1 MNIYKKKLINNSL
14 RLNSIANYFIE
25 LTDKNDF
32 IKLHKFIKNKN
43 LPVLVIGEG
52 TNVVLPDIYEGIV
65 VKPNFNEINFN
76 EHNNTISAGSSVN
89 WHEFVINTINNNIV
103 GFENLSSIP
112 GSVGASPIQNIGA
125 YGQEVSNLIE
135 SVDCYDYIN
144 NKFISLNNE
153 DCNFSYRDSVF
164 KKNNL
169 LIYKLNFYTDS
180 HKEHNLEYDS
190 IKKYMT
196 INSIDPKDIST
207 HDVSRMIT
215 DIRSMTLPDPIE
227 VPNAGSF
234 FKNNVINKS
243 DIKLDKFSIDELVLW
258 EIDSEKV
265 KVGTARLIEL
275 IKNELTKFDNVD
287 IYENHSLVLITNKN
301 ANQKNVIDFAEHI
314 KERIYDTFHITL
326 EIEPTVIS
334 N

>member
-25 LTDKNDF
+25 LTDKKDF
-32 IKLHKFIKNKN
+32 IELHKFIKNKN

-52 TNVVLPDIYEGIV
+52 TNVVLPDIFEGIV

-89 WHEFVINTINNNIV
+89 WHEFVIHTINNNIV

-144 NKFISLNNE
+144 NEFISLNNE
-153 DCNFSYRDSVF
+153 DCNFSYRDSIF

-196 INSIDPKDIST
+196 SNSIDPKKINT
-207 HDVSRMIT
+207 RDVSRMIS
-215 DIRSMTLPDPIE
+215 DIRSITLPDPIK

-234 FKNNVINKS
+234 FKNNVIKKS
-243 DIKLDKFSIDELVLW
+243 DIKLNKFSLDELVLW

-265 KVGTARLIEL
+265 KVGSARLIEL
-275 IKNELTKFDNVD
+275 IKNDLTKFDNVD

-326 EIEPTVIS
+326 EIEPSIIS

>member
-52 TNVVLPDIYEGIV
+52 TNVVLPDIFEGIV

>member
-1 MNIYKKKLINNSL
+1 MNIYKKRLINNSL

-32 IKLHKFIKNKN
+32 IELHKFIKNKN

-52 TNVVLPDIYEGIV
+52 TNVVLPDIFEGIV

-169 LIYKLNFYTDS
+169 LIYKL
-180 HKEHNLEYDS
+180 
-190 IKKYMT
+190 
-196 INSIDPKDIST
+196 
-207 HDVSRMIT
+207 
-215 DIRSMTLPDPIE
+215 
-227 VPNAGSF
+227 
-234 FKNNVINKS
+234 
-243 DIKLDKFSIDELVLW
+243 KF
-258 EIDSEKV
+258 
-265 KVGTARLIEL
+265 
-275 IKNELTKFDNVD
+275 
-287 IYENHSLVLITNKN
+287 
-301 ANQKNVIDFAEHI
+301 
-314 KERIYDTFHITL
+314 
-326 EIEPTVIS
+326 
-334 N
+334 

>member
-1 MNIYKKKLINNSL
+1 MNIYKNKLINNSL

-32 IKLHKFIKNKN
+32 IELHKFIKIKN

-52 TNVVLPDIYEGIV
+52 TNVVLPDIFEGIV

-144 NKFISLNNE
+144 NEFISLNNE
-153 DCNFSYRDSVF
+153 DCNFSYRNSIF

-196 INSIDPKDIST
+196 NNSIDPKNITT

-215 DIRSMTLPDPIE
+215 DIRSITLPDPIKI
-227 VPNAGSF
+227 PNAGSF

-243 DIKLDKFSIDELVLW
+243 DIKLDRFSIDELVLW

-275 IKNELTKFDNVD
+275 IKNELTKFDNVE

>member
-32 IKLHKFIKNKN
+32 IELHKFIKNKN

-52 TNVVLPDIYEGIV
+52 TNVVLPDIFEGIV

>member
-1 MNIYKKKLINNSL
+1 MNIYKKRLINNSL

-32 IKLHKFIKNKN
+32 IELHKFIKNKN

-52 TNVVLPDIYEGIV
+52 TNVVLPDIFEGIV

>member
-1 MNIYKKKLINNSL
+1 M
-14 RLNSIANYFIE
+14 
-25 LTDKNDF
+25 
-32 IKLHKFIKNKN
+32 
-43 LPVLVIGEG
+43 
-52 TNVVLPDIYEGIV
+52 
-65 VKPNFNEINFN
+65 
-76 EHNNTISAGSSVN
+76 
-89 WHEFVINTINNNIV
+89 
-103 GFENLSSIP
+103 
-112 GSVGASPIQNIGA
+112 
-125 YGQEVSNLIE
+125 
-135 SVDCYDYIN
+135 
-144 NKFISLNNE
+144 
-153 DCNFSYRDSVF
+153 
-164 KKNNL
+164 
-169 LIYKLNFYTDS
+169 LIYKLNFYTDT

-196 INSIDPKDIST
+196 SNSIDPKKIST
-207 HDVSRMIT
+207 LDVSRMIS
-215 DIRSMTLPDPIE
+215 DIRSLTLPDPIE

-265 KVGTARLIEL
+265 KVGSARLIEL
-275 IKNELTKFDNVD
+275 IKNELTKFDNVG

>member
-1 MNIYKKKLINNSL
+1 MNIYKKRLINNSL

-32 IKLHKFIKNKN
+32 IELHKFIKNKN

-52 TNVVLPDIYEGIV
+52 TNVVLPDIFEGIV

-326 EIEPTVIS
+326 EIEPSIIS

>member
-1 MNIYKKKLINNSL
+1 MNIYRKKLINNSL
-14 RLNSIANYFIE
+14 GLNSIANYFIE
-25 LTDKNDF
+25 LNDKNDF
-32 IKLHKFIKNKN
+32 IELHKFLKNKN

-52 TNVVLPDIYEGIV
+52 TNVVLPDIFEGIV

-76 EHNNTISAGSSVN
+76 ELNNTISAGSSVN
-89 WHEFVINTINNNIV
+89 WHEFVIHTIHNNIV

-144 NKFISLNNE
+144 NEFISLKNE
-153 DCNFSYRDSVF
+153 DCNFSYRDSIF

-180 HKEHNLEYDS
+180 HKEHSLEYDS

-196 INSIDPKDIST
+196 RNCIDPKKIST
-207 HDVSRMIT
+207 HDVSRMIS
-215 DIRSMTLPDPIE
+215 DIRSITLPDPIE

-234 FKNNVINKS
+234 FKNNVIKKS

-265 KVGTARLIEL
+265 KVGSARLIEL
-275 IKNELTKFDNVD
+275 IKNDLTKYENVD

>member
-1 MNIYKKKLINNSL
+1 MNIHKKKLINNSL
-14 RLNSIANYFIE
+14 RLNSIANYFLE
-25 LTDKNDF
+25 LTNKNDF
-32 IKLHKFIKNKN
+32 IELHKFIKIKN

-52 TNVVLPDIYEGIV
+52 TNVVLPDLFEGIV
-65 VKPNFNEINFN
+65 VKPNFNDINFDD
-76 EHNNTISAGSSVN
+76 HDNTISAGSSVN
-89 WHEFVINTINNNIV
+89 WHEFVIHTINNNIV

-112 GSVGASPIQNIGA
+112 GSVGAAPIQNIGA

-144 NKFISLNNE
+144 NEFISLNNE
-153 DCNFSYRDSVF
+153 DCNFSYRDSIF

-196 INSIDPKDIST
+196 NNKIDPKNIST

-215 DIRSMTLPDPIE
+215 NIRSTTLPDPIE

-234 FKNNVINKS
+234 FKNIVVNKNS
-243 DIKLDKFSIDELVLW
+243 IKLDKFSIDELVLW

-265 KVGTARLIEL
+265 KVGSARLIEL
-275 IKNELTKFDNVD
+275 IKDGFTKFDNVE

-301 ANQKNVIDFAEHI
+301 TNQKNIIDFAEHI
-314 KERIYDTFHITL
+314 KERIYDTFNIAL

>member
-14 RLNSIANYFIE
+14 KLNSIANYFIE

-32 IKLHKFIKNKN
+32 IELHKFIKIKN

-52 TNVVLPDIYEGIV
+52 TNVVLPDVFEGIV
-65 VKPNFNEINFN
+65 VKPNFNDINFN
-76 EHNNTISAGSSVN
+76 DHNNTISAGSSVN
-89 WHEFVINTINNNIV
+89 WHEFVIHTINNNIV

-112 GSVGASPIQNIGA
+112 GSVGAAPIQNIGA

-144 NKFISLNNE
+144 NEFISLINK
-153 DCNFSYRDSVF
+153 DCSFSYRNSIF
-164 KKNNL
+164 KNNNF

-196 INSIDPKDIST
+196 SNKIDPKNIST
-207 HDVSRMIT
+207 HEVSRMIT
-215 DIRSMTLPDPIE
+215 NIRSLTLPDPIE

-234 FKNNVINKS
+234 FKNIVINKNA
-243 DIKLDKFSIDELVLW
+243 IKLDKFSIDELVLW
-258 EIDSEKV
+258 EIDYEKV
-265 KVGTARLIEL
+265 KVGSARLIEL
-275 IKNELTKFDNVD
+275 IKDELTKFDNVE
-287 IYENHSLVLITNKN
+287 IYKNHSLVLITKKN

>member
-1 MNIYKKKLINNSL
+1 M
-14 RLNSIANYFIE
+14 
-25 LTDKNDF
+25 
-32 IKLHKFIKNKN
+32 
-43 LPVLVIGEG
+43 
-52 TNVVLPDIYEGIV
+52 
-65 VKPNFNEINFN
+65 
-76 EHNNTISAGSSVN
+76 
-89 WHEFVINTINNNIV
+89 
-103 GFENLSSIP
+103 SSIP

-144 NKFISLNNE
+144 NEFISLNNE
-153 DCNFSYRDSVF
+153 DCNFSYRDSIF

-169 LIYKLNFYTDS
+169 LIYRLNFYTDT

-196 INSIDPKDIST
+196 SNSIDPKKVST
-207 HDVSRMIT
+207 LDVSRMIS
-215 DIRSMTLPDPIE
+215 DIRSITLPDPIE

-243 DIKLDKFSIDELVLW
+243 DIKLDRFSIDELVLW

>member
-25 LTDKNDF
+25 LNDKNDF
-32 IKLHKFIKNKN
+32 IEFHKFIKIKN

-52 TNVVLPDIYEGIV
+52 TNVVLPDVYEGIV
-65 VKPNFNEINFN
+65 VKPNFNDINFN
-76 EHNNTISAGSSVN
+76 DDNNTISAGSSVN
-89 WHEFVINTINNNIV
+89 WHEFVIHTINNNIV

-112 GSVGASPIQNIGA
+112 GSVGAAPIQNIGA

-144 NKFISLNNE
+144 NEFISINNE
-153 DCNFSYRDSVF
+153 DCSFSYRNSIF
-164 KKNNL
+164 KKNDF

-196 INSIDPKDIST
+196 SNKIDPKNIST
-207 HDVSRMIT
+207 HEVSRMIT
-215 DIRSMTLPDPIE
+215 NIRSLTLPDPIE

-234 FKNNVINKS
+234 FKNIVINKNA
-243 DIKLDKFSIDELVLW
+243 IKLDKFSIDELVLW
-258 EIDSEKV
+258 EIDYEIV
-265 KVGTARLIEL
+265 KVGSARLIEL
-275 IKNELTKFDNVD
+275 IKDELTKFDNVE
-287 IYENHSLVLITNKN
+287 IYKNHSLVLITKKN

-314 KERIYDTFHITL
+314 KERIYDTFDITL

>member
-1 MNIYKKKLINNSL
+1 M
-14 RLNSIANYFIE
+14 
-25 LTDKNDF
+25 
-32 IKLHKFIKNKN
+32 
-43 LPVLVIGEG
+43 
-52 TNVVLPDIYEGIV
+52 VLPDIFKGIV

-89 WHEFVINTINNNIV
+89 WHEFVIHTINNNIV

-207 HDVSRMIT
+207 HDVSRMIS
-215 DIRSMTLPDPIE
+215 DIRSITLPDPIE

-234 FKNNVINKS
+234 LKIM
-243 DIKLDKFSIDELVLW
+243 
-258 EIDSEKV
+258 
-265 KVGTARLIEL
+265 
-275 IKNELTKFDNVD
+275 
-287 IYENHSLVLITNKN
+287 Y
-301 ANQKNVIDFAEHI
+301 
-314 KERIYDTFHITL
+314 
-326 EIEPTVIS
+326 
-334 N
+334 